1 MNVGQRQGV
10 CRDFAVLG
18 YCERGLDCN
27 HQHVRECPDFA
38 EKGTCET
45 KGCKLP
51 HVIRANRNRKVTNSG
66 NAEDEK
72 MDKDVVTAED
82 GQLGDEFISLTF
94 RESDSEDEESDEE
107 DEDSHESDEDMAD
120 GREDEEM

>member
-1 MNVGQRQGV
+1 
-10 CRDFAVLG
+10 
-18 YCERGLDCN
+18 
-27 HQHVRECPDFA
+27 
-38 EKGTCET
+38 
-45 KGCKLP
+45 
-51 HVIRANRNRKVTNSG
+51 
-66 NAEDEK
+66 